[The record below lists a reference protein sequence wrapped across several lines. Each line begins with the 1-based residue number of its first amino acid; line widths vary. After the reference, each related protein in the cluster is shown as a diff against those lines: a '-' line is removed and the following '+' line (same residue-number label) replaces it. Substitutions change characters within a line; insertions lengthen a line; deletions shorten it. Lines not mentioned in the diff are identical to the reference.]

1 MAARFPSG
9 SINAQPVR
17 AKMADESDER
27 GAAEASEKSGA
38 GDRIVHISLDDPA
51 LVARNPDIEH
61 ERRVAIFDLI
71 EGNHF
76 RLVSGK
82 TGPFRVQLS
91 LSERGIQFDIADTDN
106 TPLETIDISMAPFRR
121 HIRDY
126 FMVCESY
133 YDAIRSATPDKIE
146 TIDQARRVLHNEV
159 PRHCR
164 RALPVKPILTT
175 IRRGGCSR

>member
-1 MAARFPSG
+1 
-9 SINAQPVR
+9 
-17 AKMADESDER
+17 MADAPDKRDETS
-27 GAAEASEKSGA
+27 GKSGA
-38 GDRIVHISLDDPA
+38 ADRIVHISLDDPA

-82 TGPFRVQLS
+82 TGPFRVRLS
-91 LSERGIQFDIADTDN
+91 LSERGIQFDISDTNDAR
-106 TPLETIDISMAPFRR
+106 LETIDISMAPFRR

-146 TIDQARRVLHNEV
+146 TIDQAFFYWVDGTINPSSTTNKGSRRDG
-159 PRHCR
+159 PRAR
-164 RALPVKPILTT
+164 GSGPGRQAARAAP
-175 IRRGGCSR
+175 R